1 VAAATTC
8 AAAACSGGLDFSLSR
23 NLTLTL
29 PHTHLKGAMMTV
41 NVVLNTLLQQQ
52 QQQQQDLDFR
62 L

>member
-1 VAAATTC
+1 
-8 AAAACSGGLDFSLSR
+8 
-23 NLTLTL
+23 
-29 PHTHLKGAMMTV
+29 MMTV